1 MYHGTIQYAAPRRTR
16 LCCRR
21 KQPTARIDSAAIAV
35 YCTMLPLTAF
45 GLVLLIDKF
54 VRRLAMLM
62 NAFRQRDADALLVFI
77 DWVPTPAN
85 VADRPT
91 RN

>member
-1 MYHGTIQYAAPRRTR
+1 MLFVLAA
-16 LCCRR
+16 L
-21 KQPTARIDSAAIAV
+21 
-35 YCTMLPLTAF
+35 
-45 GLVLLIDKF
+45 GLVLAIDDR
-54 VRRLAMLM
+54 VRKLAMLL